1 MGDYRMVKNAVQ
13 FQKSMSLPDFMT
25 QFGTEEQCEAY
36 LEKAKWPNGFICPQ
50 CGHEAC
56 VTLSRG
62 RGKRQCRKCR
72 HQTSLMAG
80 TIFQSSKLPLTTWF
94 LGMHL
99 MTQSKNGISQM
110 ELSRQLGI
118 GINAAALMYHKIAQ
132 VMMERDEKK
141 QLSGSVELDDVYW
154 GGKSSGGKVGRG
166 APKKSPLLQP
176 YQRKT
181 ASRTRSNSVL

>member
-1 MGDYRMVKNAVQ
+1 MMGKNKVQ
-13 FQKSMSLPDFMT
+13 FQKSMSLPDFMAK
-25 QFGTEEQCEAY
+25 FGTEEQCEAY
-36 LEKAKWPNGFICPQ
+36 LEQVKWPKGFSCPR
-50 CGHEAC
+50 CSHDVC
-56 VTLSRG
+56 VKITRG
-62 RGKRQCRKCR
+62 RGKRQCNKCK
-72 HQTSLMAG
+72 HQTSVMAG
-80 TIFQSSKLPLTTWF
+80 TIFQASKLPLTKWF

-141 QLSGSVELDDVYW
+141 QLSGSIELDDAYW
-154 GGKSSGGKVGRG
+154 GGKVSGGKVGRG

-176 YQRKT
+176 YPRKKV
-181 ASRTRSNSVL
+181 SRTRSN